1 MIALAVGAAGALGAL
16 IRWLLDGAVT
26 RRTVSA
32 FPNRWLSQQAFPYGT
47 LCINVGG
54 SLLLGI
60 LTGLVAHHGAPTTL
74 TTVAGTGFC
83 GGFTTWSTFVW
94 ETTQLYRPGHR
105 WVGVGHLVIHLGA
118 CLAAATIGLV
128 ITGA

>member
-1 MIALAVGAAGALGAL
+1 MIALAVGGAGGLGAAA
-16 IRWLLDGAVT
+16 RWLLDAVVTNRT
-26 RRTVSA
+26 RGL
-32 FPNRWLSQQAFPYGT
+32 FPNRRLVRPIFPYGT

-60 LTGLVAHHGAPTTL
+60 LTGLVAHHGAPSTL

-94 ETTQLYRPGHR
+94 ESTQLHRQGPR
-105 WVGVGHLVIHLGA
+105 WVGAGYVVVHLAA
-118 CLAAATIGLV
+118 CVAAATLGLAC
-128 ITGA
+128 TGS